1 MKCEQCGFL
10 VDSLPEGGGEYLC
23 PNCGWVM
30 RKGEPAAPDDGQP
43 SPTDT
48 ATNTH
53 LKIAKTVNIGFGDF
67 ASVLAATDASRIAP
81 TDTRRDDPD
90 RTRTATA
97 SGSTLNVE
105 EPDDDDVLTPLDVY
119 DEDDEYARIQADIAA
134 RRKALDERAAD
145 LDAREKYLN
154 KKLDEI
160 IAEKEFLRTGIEKTD
175 AERASYLKQKSIM
188 DVRMADMEKDIAAR
202 QKALD
207 ARAADLDRK
216 SEALAKTRAALE
228 DLKRELDASMTGD
241 TRIDDDDHT
250 SSSVSIPYSA
260 KLLRQNNRLERTV
273 RIQRLALIGLAVL
286 VVILIVLL
294 FVKESELRR
303 VRTAPVQDKESVP
316 APEQIPPA
324 ASAAIIGGADGP
336 TAVFLSSEL
345 LKKSGQS
352 AESASEPASDAPAS
366 VLVATPQFP
375 FYTTT
380 NEQHPVPE
388 PQTSGGGL

>member
-1 MKCEQCGFL
+1 MKCEQCGFQ
-10 VDSLPEGGGEYLC
+10 VDTLPEGGGEYLC

-30 RKGEPAAPDDGQP
+30 RKGAPAVPADGQP

-53 LKIAKTVNIGFGDF
+53 LKIAKTVNVGFGDF
-67 ASVLAATDASRIAP
+67 ASVLAATDASKIVSA
-81 TDTRRDDPD
+81 DARDDAPD
-90 RTRTATA
+90 RTRTA

-105 EPDDDDVLTPLDVY
+105 APDDDDALSPLDIY
-119 DEDDEYARIQADIAA
+119 DEDDEYARIQAEIAS
-134 RRKALDERAAD
+134 RKASLDARAAE

-160 IAEKEFLRTGIEKTD
+160 IAEKEFLRSGLEKTD

-188 DVRMADMEKDIAAR
+188 DVQRGDFEKEMAAR
-202 QKALD
+202 KASLD
-207 ARAADLDRK
+207 ARAAEIDRK

-228 DLKRELDASMTGD
+228 ELKRELDSSLNGEQNGVGM
-241 TRIDDDDHT
+241 DHT
-250 SSSVSIPYSA
+250 TSSVSIPYSA

-273 RIQRLALIGLAVL
+273 RIRTRILICLAALAAVL
-286 VVILIVLL
+286 AVLL

-303 VRTAPVQDKESVP
+303 ARTAPEPVPES
-316 APEQIPPA
+316 AAPA
-324 ASAAIIGGADGP
+324 ASVGIIGGADGP

-352 AESASEPASDAPAS
+352 AESASAPEPDAP
-366 VLVATPQFP
+366 
-375 FYTTT
+375 
-380 NEQHPVPE
+380 NPE
-388 PQTSGGGL
+388 TLSAPESATSGGGL